1 MKQTMLKLCALA
13 LFILAGSVGFISSS
27 FAQQQTDKPVEQT
40 RKNIKVLNGLPESQL
55 FPVMNFISNALGVNC
70 AYCHVRTGE
79 TWEFEKD
86 DKPEKATARKMM
98 LMQFSIN
105 KGNRDIFGTTAAIT
119 CYTCHRGQTKP
130 AVMPMLPATPMAR
143 GAVAKPAEGLPTV
156 DQVLEKYVQAIG
168 GKAAFEKLNT
178 RVMKGTHTLPDG
190 TALPVETY
198 QATPNKLVSV
208 MTTKNGAVMN
218 GYNGTT
224 GWSKNPR
231 GQRELSGAQ
240 LEQMRRAADFYADVK
255 PRESFPNLTFIGRDK
270 IGDRDVYV
278 LESKA
283 TGNSSI
289 EKLYFD
295 TQTGLLLRI
304 LSITQSLLAPL
315 PAQTDFEDYREVDG
329 VKLPFTI
336 RQSFIDYRND
346 WTRKYTEIKHNV
358 PIEDTKFNPPPP
370 APAPTPKQ

>member
-1 MKQTMLKLCALA
+1 MKQTRLKLIALS
-13 LFILAGSVGFISSS
+13 LFILAGGLSLIGSSW
-27 FAQQQTDKPVEQT
+27 AQQHQPDKPVEQT

-55 FPVMNFISNALGVNC
+55 FPVMNFISNSLGVNC
-70 AYCHVRTGE
+70 GYCHVRTGE

-105 KGNRDIFGTTAAIT
+105 KGNRDIFGTTGVIT

-130 AVMPMLPATPMAR
+130 AVMPMLPLAQMAR
-143 GAVAKPAEGLPTV
+143 GTAARPNEALPTV

-198 QATPNKLVSV
+198 QAAPNKLVSV
-208 MTTKNGAVMN
+208 MTTKNGEVMN

-224 GWSKNPR
+224 GWTKNPR

-255 PRESFPNLTFIGRDK
+255 PKETFPDLTFSGRQK
-270 IGDRDVYV
+270 LGDRDVYV

-283 TGNSSI
+283 SDAAI

-304 LSITQSLLAPL
+304 QTITQTLLAPL
-315 PAQTDFEDYREVDG
+315 PSQTDFEDYREVDG

-336 RQSFIDYRND
+336 RQSFVDYRND
-346 WTRKYTEIKHNV
+346 WTRKYTEVKHNV
-358 PIEDTKFNPPPP
+358 PIEDAKFNPPP
-370 APAPTPKQ
+370 APKQ

>member
-1 MKQTMLKLCALA
+1 MKQTTLKPIALV

-27 FAQQQTDKPVEQT
+27 FAQQQQTDKPVEQT
-40 RKNIKVLNGLPESQL
+40 RKNIQVLKGLPESQL

-70 AYCHVRTGE
+70 GHCHVRTGE

-86 DKPEKATARKMM
+86 DKPAKLTARKMV
-98 LMQFSIN
+98 LMQFDIN
-105 KGNRDIFGTTAAIT
+105 KGSRDIFGSTGAVT
-119 CYTCHRGQTKP
+119 CFTCHRGQTKP
-130 AVMPMLPATPMAR
+130 AVMPLLPATPMAR
-143 GAVAKPAEGLPTV
+143 GAAGVSAKPNEALPTV

-168 GKAAFEKLNT
+168 GKAAFDKLST

-198 QATPNKLVSV
+198 QAAPNKLVSV

-231 GQRELSGAQ
+231 GQREMSGAQ
-240 LEQMRRAADFYADVK
+240 LDQMRRAADFYADVK
-255 PRESFPNLTFIGRDK
+255 PRESFPNLTFIGQDK

-278 LESKA
+278 LQSKA
-283 TGNSSI
+283 TDNSI

-315 PAQTDFEDYREVDG
+315 PAQTDLEDYREVDG

-346 WTRKYTEIKHNV
+346 WTRKYTEIKHNL
-358 PIEDTKFNPPPP
+358 PIEDAKFNPPPP
-370 APAPTPKQ
+370 APKQ